1 MRYTLERTNK
11 PKAILLCPCYIY
23 LFIFEQLKLIY
34 FNSMFEFDLK
44 FSHYLLPL
52 LMVRCFWFLGEVLGG
67 DRIVNTPYEV
77 SRHIFSHF

>member
-1 MRYTLERTNK
+1 MKELTSLK
-11 PKAILLCPCYIY
+11 LFFCVLVIFIY
-23 LFIFEQLKLIY
+23 FIFEQLKLIY

-44 FSHYLLPL
+44 FSHYLLPV